1 MSRAVSPG
9 LTAGLDLVWVG
20 DGSWVARDPAVSDDD
35 ARRVIALIEHREHHV
50 YVVWVRDRQDVSR
63 YQSLREAVQ
72 AVATV
77 CGTVSADA
85 GNAAR

>member
-35 ARRVIALIEHREHHV
+35 ARRVIALIEHRDHHV

-63 YQSLREAVQ
+63 YESLREAVQ
-72 AVATV
+72 DVAAVCSTI
-77 CGTVSADA
+77 SADA
-85 GNAAR
+85 ASSAP